1 MRKRRPMN
9 TVSLTDGE
17 FSQVQSYIMW
27 AEREGAY
34 YEPKKYFDHRHKEI
48 CRAFGL
54 PVNVREETK

>member
-1 MRKRRPMN
+1 MN